1 MIQVNI
7 NSYHIKKKNFHSDT
21 IKTPNPI
28 KYDMI
33 SLINPIIS
41 DNIG

>member
-1 MIQVNI
+1 M
-7 NSYHIKKKNFHSDT
+7 KKKIFRIET

-33 SLINPIIS
+33 NLINPIIS